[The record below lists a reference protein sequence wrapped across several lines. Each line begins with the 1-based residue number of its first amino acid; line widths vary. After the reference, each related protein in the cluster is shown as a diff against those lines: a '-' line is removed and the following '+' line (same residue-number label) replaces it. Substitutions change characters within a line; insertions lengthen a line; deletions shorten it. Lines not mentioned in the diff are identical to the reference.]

1 MPTVTARLWSVL
13 SALFCPVKVISSHYH
28 SQGARTSAT
37 VQELDIMWRGGRER
51 KGGGGGVLIPN

>member
-1 MPTVTARLWSVL
+1 MPTVTAQLWSVL

-51 KGGGGGVLIPN
+51 KGGGGS